1 MKSPLR
7 ATGVALFV
15 LALNL
20 YADDLHADDM
30 EELRRLDKE
39 ISVATWTADVPWFE
53 QNLADDYVLIAPN
66 GTIRIKRDIIRE
78 VATPGLKM
86 EAYEPLE
93 VQIRIYGEAAVITGR
108 MLQRFTLGH
117 VRYANDLRYTDVWVK
132 KRRWFLV
139 SSHTS
144 NVAVRR

>member
-7 ATGVALFV
+7 AIGVALLF
-15 LALNL
+15 LAV
-20 YADDLHADDM
+20 DLHADDID
-30 EELRRLDKE
+30 ELRRLDKE
-39 ISVATWTADVPWFE
+39 ISVATWTADALWFE

-66 GTIRIKRDIIRE
+66 GSIRIKRDVIRE
-78 VATPGLKM
+78 LATPGLKM

-93 VQIRIYGEAAVITGR
+93 VQIRIYGDAAVITGR
-108 MLQRFTLGH
+108 MLQRFTLGRM
-117 VRYANDLRYTDVWVK
+117 RYANDLRYTDVWVK
-132 KRRWFLV
+132 RKRWFLV